1 MDFAGF
7 DDALLLLRERIKAAA
22 ARTGRRT
29 EDIRVLPVTKTHGVT
44 AVVRAAR
51 ADLRVVGENRVQE
64 AAAKRMEYEALRAA
78 DPSLPAVTWELIGH
92 LQSNK
97 AKAAVRT
104 FDRIQSV
111 DTIKLARLLARE
123 AGEAGVRLR
132 ILIQVNSGRDPAKF
146 GADPED
152 APALL
157 EAALSLPSLAVE
169 GLMAIAPLSGDA
181 DVARRTFASLRG
193 LRDELAERFAVE
205 LPELSMGM
213 SGDLEAAIEEGS
225 TQIRVGTA
233 LFGSRG

>member
-7 DDALLLLRERIKAAA
+7 DEALLLLRERIKAAA

>member
-7 DDALLLLRERIKAAA
+7 DEALLLLRERIKAAA

-181 DVARRTFASLRG
+181 DVARRTFASLRA
-193 LRDELAERFAVE
+193 LRDALAERFAVE

-225 TQIRVGTA
+225 TLIRVGTA

>member
-181 DVARRTFASLRG
+181 DVARRTFAFLRG

>member
-29 EDIRVLPVTKTHGVT
+29 EDIRVLPVTKTHGVG